1 MVDRPTLFP
10 LAAVGLA
17 LPAMLVLS
25 DELLLS
31 AAERGPED
39 VSAAFYVWL
48 VAQTA
53 LLSFAAGKWLP
64 GG

>member
-1 MVDRPTLFP
+1 
-10 LAAVGLA
+10 
-17 LPAMLVLS
+17 MLVLS